1 MSSKIL
7 FIDEESV
14 QQDRFVDYIE
24 AESTDVEVKCMVPLS
39 SLEDMLH
46 KIEGYCP
53 DAIVTDFQLNE
64 IKTDVTYTVQYNGI
78 DLVNAIREQWENF
91 PCFVITSFD
100 DEAVNSSE
108 DVNLVYIKDLLNRR
122 SDDKSKV
129 TFLERVLSQIDK
141 YRARIAKAKQE
152 LATLI
157 LKRKSGAANIYDE
170 QRLIEIDT
178 FLEKSVA
185 GNESIPEDLKKLSNI
200 ERLNALIAQADEILE
215 RVK

>member
-7 FIDEESV
+7 FIDEERV
-14 QQDRFVDYIE
+14 QQDRFMDYIE
-24 AESTDVEVKCMVPLS
+24 AVSTDVEVKCMVPLS

-46 KIEGYCP
+46 KIEASCP
-53 DAIVTDFQLNE
+53 DAIVTDYQLNE
-64 IKTDVTYTVQYNGI
+64 IYTVQYNGI
-78 DLVNAIREQWENF
+78 DLVNAIREKWEHF

-122 SDDKSKV
+122 PGDESKV
-129 TFLERVLSQIDK
+129 TFLERIVCQIDK
-141 YRARIAKAKQE
+141 YRTRIAKAKQE

-157 LKRKSGAANIYDE
+157 LKRKSGDANVYDE
-170 QRLIEIDT
+170 QRLIKIDT
-178 FLEKSVA
+178 LLEKSVA

-200 ERLNALIAQADEILE
+200 ERLNALIAKADEILE
-215 RVK
+215 RIK